1 MLKLGYHQIEAAQRP
16 SDAVAIS
23 KLADEIAATVAQ
35 AGPEIPLVLTRL
47 NVRMLLVSLGRHGVA
62 GLDVQA
68 RVVTRYF
75 AAGAS
80 FAREPY
86 SSRWRHVLIARDM
99 TPDAK
104 VAQLEHLLAQAE
116 TALVE

>member
-1 MLKLGYHQIEAAQRP
+1 MLKLGLNQIEAAQRP

-23 KLADEIAATVAQ
+23 KLADAVAASVAQ
-35 AGPEIPLVLTRL
+35 TAPEIPPVLTRL
-47 NVRMLLVSLGRHGVA
+47 NVRMLLASLARHGVE

-68 RVVTRYF
+68 ALVTRYF

-104 VAQLEHLLAQAE
+104 VVQLQHLLTQAE
-116 TALVE
+116 AALVP